1 MLRQST
7 QAHKLFPRSSS
18 TPSFHPPYIEN
29 CLEFLIHRINETLV
43 TPSNVLCKL
52 FGGCENSGKYGVSEN
67 GKISLFIRLRKH
79 RRVWCELGLANHYWS
94 RLRFSSYFI
103 SHFSFRDIGV
113 ELKCDVSRAQ
123 PMVERKSIWKSHKI
137 LNDAISLH
145 FSAAVEQSIYLS
157 KRNIQT
163 RLNALHRECGAKRLR
178 IQCWYVRRCCC
189 GWESMLHTYRR
200 CCWKHDLIFKVLVSI
215 KSFTFYDFLY
225 DDVWC
230 HAALTH
236 SLSTNTSTFFPTHL
250 YLLFI
255 VISPSLFGEF
265 K

>member
-1 MLRQST
+1 MKPSLRHRTCCASCLVDEKIPENMVCRKM
-7 QAHKLFPRSSS
+7 AKSLF
-18 TPSFHPPYIEN
+18 SFAIEN
-29 CLEFLIHRINETLV
+29 IAE
-43 TPSNVLCKL
+43 S
-52 FGGCENSGKYGVSEN
+52 GVS
-67 GKISLFIRLRKH
+67 LP
-79 RRVWCELGLANHYWS
+79 GLANHYWS

-163 RLNALHRECGAKRLR
+163 QLNALHRECGAKRLR

-189 GWESMLHTYRR
+189 GWESMLHTYKK

-230 HAALTH
+230 HAALTL
-236 SLSTNTSTFFPTHL
+236 SLSQTPALSSRPIFIFYLSSSLRVSSVSLNKTHDRR
-250 YLLFI
+250 
-255 VISPSLFGEF
+255 
-265 K
+265 